1 MKRSRSFL
9 VHIGISSTEVFK
21 ERNILTTEPFLGL
34 FKKSTAVRMILLY
47 MYINQQLNFK
57 KGYFVKKKKISETNN
72 VE

>member
-21 ERNILTTEPFLGL
+21 ERIILTTEPFLGL

-57 KGYFVKKKKISETNN
+57 KGYFVKKKISETNN